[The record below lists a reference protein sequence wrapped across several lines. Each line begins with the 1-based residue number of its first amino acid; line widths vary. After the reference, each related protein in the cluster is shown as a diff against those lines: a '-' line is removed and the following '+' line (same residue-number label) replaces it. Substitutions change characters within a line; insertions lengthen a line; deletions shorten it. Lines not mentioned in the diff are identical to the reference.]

1 VLPFKRLTEKYGLPN
16 PYEGAVKITM
26 IVGKITHNINEPIEF
41 IKGVTMSKTSILIL
55 ECDLEPG

>member
-41 IKGVTMSKTSILIL
+41 I
-55 ECDLEPG
+55 